1 SYEIK
6 ATDIFGY
13 IYKAQ
18 HVIKNTVAMSTQSKP
33 FSFKGQKIFVG
44 LDVHGVVNL
53 YLTILEDL
61 MALYYVGIQ
70 LDNN

>member
-1 SYEIK
+1 
-6 ATDIFGY
+6 
-13 IYKAQ
+13 
-18 HVIKNTVAMSTQSKP
+18 MSTQSKP